1 MNGFANPRHT
11 RTRTETAD
19 RSAMIDQQI
28 GIPTRDGHT
37 TTFITHTECGGYH
50 RNLAGTAV

>member
-1 MNGFANPRHT
+1 
-11 RTRTETAD
+11 
-19 RSAMIDQQI
+19 MIDQQI

-37 TTFITHTECGGYH
+37 TTFITHTGCGGYH